1 MQANKTELP
10 QHLERKALD
19 ISESVH
25 RSLRLLDGT
34 KDWNERVKSVV
45 VILSASRSGSSL
57 IFKVLSDSEDI
68 IAPAGEHEPWLFLS
82 GNKFPFTQSDTLPVI
97 NNKDTLLKLIRNDLL
112 IRESSVHSEE
122 FFDLAHNRLSMR
134 GEDEKVQLLEEAH
147 TSYKNQTLR
156 AEDLD
161 RIFEQTRWN
170 STSNIYAKKENI
182 YWPIENPPYINQPLA
197 RRATDSE
204 LSSKTL
210 LFKSPSDAYRPG
222 FYESLFPNAKI
233 TYIHL
238 TRGFAQTVN
247 GLMDGWTK
255 DEVGFISN
263 PVGILKQLNIKGYS
277 DSDITKNY
285 WCFDLFPDWQK
296 FTGASLV
303 EVCAQQWLQAHTNI
317 LANFPISAQI
327 KFESFYT
334 DRDALLQD
342 LAHYVTVSPAFLNW
356 DQTVMSTDKPSQF
369 RWRKREDIF
378 TNLDQ
383 WLQKDT
389 LERVVELQQKLG
401 YSMKETTWH

>member
-1 MQANKTELP
+1 MQASEAKLSENLK
-10 QHLERKALD
+10 QKALD
-19 ISESVH
+19 ASESV
-25 RSLRLLDGT
+25 RQSLRLLDGA

-57 IFKVLSDSEDI
+57 IFKVLSDSENI

-82 GNKFPFTQSDTLPVI
+82 GNKFPFTQSDSLPVI
-97 NNKDTLLKLIRNDLL
+97 NDRDYLLKLLRNDLL
-112 IRESSVHSEE
+112 IREASIRSEE
-122 FFDLAHNRLSMR
+122 FFDLAWNRLSVR
-134 GEDEKVQLLEEAH
+134 GETDKKRLLEEAY

-156 AEDLD
+156 VEDLD
-161 RIFEQTRWN
+161 RVFKQTKWN
-170 STSNIYAKKENI
+170 STSNLYAEKENM
-182 YWPIENPPYINQPLA
+182 YWPIENPPYIDQPLA

-263 PVGILKQLNIKGYS
+263 PVGILKQLSIEGYS
-277 DSDITKNY
+277 GAGITKNY

-296 FTGASLV
+296 FTDASLV
-303 EVCAQQWLQAHTNI
+303 EVCAQQWLQAHMNI
-317 LANFPISAQI
+317 LASFPTSAQI

-334 DRDALLQD
+334 DRDAFLQD
-342 LAHYVTVSPAFLNW
+342 LAHFTAARPHLLNW

-378 TNLDQ
+378 THLDQ
-383 WLQKDT
+383 WLEKDT
-389 LERVVELQQKLG
+389 LEKIVEMQQKLG